1 MTLNDRMNEDMK
13 AAMKAK
19 EKFTLSVLRMLR
31 SEIKNEEISKR
42 EKLNDDEIVQ
52 VLSRELKK
60 RKDAAEEYR
69 KFNREDT
76 ALDLEKEVQIILAY
90 LPEQLTE
97 EEITEIVKEAVENT
111 GAQSKKDMGK
121 VMGIIMPKLKGRADG
136 RLVNQ
141 IVQSFLE

>member
-19 EKFTLSVLRMLR
+19 DKFTLSVLRMLR
-31 SEIKNEEISKR
+31 SEIKNEEIAKK
-42 EKLNDDEIVQ
+42 EKLNDEAVVQ

-69 KFNREDT
+69 KFHREDT
-76 ALDLEKEVQIILAY
+76 AAELDKEAQIILSY
-90 LPEQLTE
+90 LPEQLSE
-97 EEITEIVKEAVENT
+97 EEITEIVKKAVEKT

-121 VMGIIMPKLKGRADG
+121 VMGEIMPELKGRADG

>member
-1 MTLNDRMNEDMK
+1 MALNDRINEDMK

-31 SEIKNEEISKR
+31 SEIKNEEIAKR
-42 EKLNDDEIVQ
+42 EKLNDEAIIQ

-69 KFNREDT
+69 KFNRQET
-76 ALDLEKEVQIILAY
+76 AADLDKEAEIILSY
-90 LPEQLTE
+90 LPKQLSE
-97 EEITEIVKEAVENT
+97 EEITEIVKNAVEKT

-121 VMGIIMPKLKGRADG
+121 VMGAIMPELKGKADG

>member
-121 VMGIIMPKLKGRADG
+121 VMGVIMPKLKGRADG

>member
-1 MTLNDRMNEDMK
+1 MTLNDRINEDMK

-42 EKLNDDEIVQ
+42 ENLNDDEIVQ

-97 EEITEIVKEAVENT
+97 EEITEIVRDAVENT

-121 VMGIIMPKLKGRADG
+121 VMGVIMPKLKGRADG